1 LFYGTSFAAPGGPCR
16 PDPVGAAIFFNV
28 FHKETRM
35 EKRILAVLIA
45 ALSGG
50 AYAQSTYVTSGAGG
64 TVVTNGFG
72 QCWQS
77 GSAGGSAS
85 AVACPPAGAGQSTA
99 MTAQR
104 TQVAQAD
111 RNARTTEAPS
121 RAGDKS
127 TAPQAA
133 GATTSAANPPPA
145 PGYVGSGAGVVAT
158 NPFGLCWR
166 AGSDWSPDKAAAPC
180 DAVPRAAVAPVPVVK
195 AEPPPAPAPLAAA
208 APTPAP
214 QPIVI
219 EKITLSTDVLFGFN
233 KAELTPAGQQKLDDL
248 AKSAQGANVERV
260 VLTGHADRI
269 GSEGY
274 NQELSEQRAQAVAD
288 YLKSKGVD
296 SSRLQVAGKGESEP
310 VTGDQCKRL
319 GAESNKNQKLIACL
333 QPDRRVDAEL
343 LGSREQTAGSP
354 PATGASGTSSGTT
367 SGSSS
372 FSGSSGGA
380 RSGSASGS
388 SSSESGS
395 TNK

>member
-1 LFYGTSFAAPGGPCR
+1 
-16 PDPVGAAIFFNV
+16 
-28 FHKETRM
+28 M

-45 ALSGG
+45 ALAGG
-50 AYAQSTYVTSGAGG
+50 AYAQSN
-64 TVVTNGFG
+64 VTNGER
-72 QCWQS
+72 
-77 GSAGGSAS
+77 
-85 AVACPPAGAGQSTA
+85 
-99 MTAQR
+99 M
-104 TQVAQAD
+104 QVAQAD
-111 RNARTTEAPS
+111 RSARSTEAPA

-127 TAPQAA
+127 TATQSA

-145 PGYVGSGAGVVAT
+145 RGYVGSGAGVVAT

-166 AGSDWSPDKAAAPC
+166 AGSEWTPDKAAAPC
-180 DAVPRAAVAPVPVVK
+180 DAVPRAAVAPVPV
-195 AEPPPAPAPLAAA
+195 AAAPAPAPAPTPIVAA
-208 APTPAP
+208 APPAP
-214 QPIVI
+214 PVVI

-260 VLTGHADRI
+260 ALTGHADRI
-269 GSEGY
+269 GSEEY

-310 VTGDQCKRL
+310 VTGDQCKRM
-319 GAESNKNQKLIACL
+319 GPDSNKNQRLIACL

-343 LGSREQTAGSP
+343 LGSRQQAAGST
-354 PATGASGTSSGTT
+354 PATGAAGTT
-367 SGSSS
+367 GTTGSSS
-372 FSGSSGGA
+372 GAASGTVSAPGSSGSTGYSGA
-380 RSGSASGS
+380 SSGSPGNSGSS